1 MGYRIKEVREAKGMT
16 QENLAVQ
23 SGVSRGT
30 IVALESGEAKTTT
43 TKTLV
48 KISNALDTT
57 VEDIFFTESV

>member
-16 QENLAVQ
+16 QESLAAQ

-30 IVALESGEAKTTT
+30 IVALESGEEKITT

-48 KISNALDTT
+48 RIAAALGST
-57 VEDIFFTESV
+57 VEEIFFADSV

>member
-16 QENLAVQ
+16 QEALAAQ

-43 TKTLV
+43 TKTLC
-48 KISNALDTT
+48 KIAGALGTT
-57 VEDIFFTESV
+57 IDDIFFTESV